1 MSFTPDLDLCA
12 QFASCNL
19 LLPGDYPTQL
29 FKLLNQI
36 PISFAG
42 PYKESFFTQ
51 TRNYTGRSVGNYPAV
66 ALLEKKLPSKISAS
80 QHADGSFCSL

>member
-1 MSFTPDLDLCA
+1 MSCCQGISLRIF
-12 QFASCNL
+12 
-19 LLPGDYPTQL
+19 

-51 TRNYTGRSVGNYPAV
+51 TGNYTGRSVANYPAV
-66 ALLEKKLPSKISAS
+66 ALLEKKLP
-80 QHADGSFCSL
+80 